1 MWLVLDRQTYVWL
14 SVMRMG
20 AGRTSGFPNNESF
33 FFATGL
39 RLTLLK
45 HPKQRRSSLKLSVAR
60 ALYFSIINSF
70 DVVQLDKLARK
81 KMAKQTTCLAVFI
94 ILFWCKGF
102 VFAQNV
108 TYQDRVLDTE
118 DSILVIIQQFLLLT

>member
-1 MWLVLDRQTYVWL
+1 MSPLFL
-14 SVMRMG
+14 
-20 AGRTSGFPNNESF
+20 N
-33 FFATGL
+33 
-39 RLTLLK
+39 
-45 HPKQRRSSLKLSVAR
+45 H
-60 ALYFSIINSF
+60 INSF

-81 KMAKQTTCLAVFI
+81 KMAKQTICLAVFI

-118 DSILVIIQQFLLLT
+118 DSIVVIIQQFLMLT